1 MSREEDLG
9 CATTNGPDVAIV
21 PPVEEDPICV
31 TLTERDADRLLEIS
45 NEPPPPNE
53 VARQAAERYKQKYGR

>member
-9 CATTNGPDVAIV
+9 CATTDGPEVSVA

-31 TLTERDADRLLEIS
+31 TLSERDADRLLEIL
-45 NEPPPPNE
+45 NDPPPTNE